1 MDADLIDAIARIAAI
16 EQKVDQIYVSV
27 EKTRKYFFWT
37 GVVTLVVIVVP
48 LLLFP
53 LVIPLFLQSLSL
65 PAGF

>member
-1 MDADLIDAIARIAAI
+1 MDSDLIDALARIAAI
-16 EQKVDQIYVSV
+16 EQKVDHIYVSV